1 MNTTENYGLKKPESN
16 EYISIEVINENM
28 DTVDKTMKE
37 LDKDKVDS
45 IGGDT
50 ADTLVS
56 AFDASSDSF
65 PVPAAKEKARTRW
78 GKMKKFTEDFR
89 NWMTGVCLIGQIV
102 NNCVTDRTDLPLSA
116 AQGKVL
122 MDLYTVLNTKS
133 SKIGH
138 THDDRYHTK
147 QEDGELFYAKNATS
161 VSDCL
166 VDTNSPGIYIYADN
180 ATHRPVEG
188 EGNGG
193 VILTFGFLKMWTTR
207 IAISNDLRLFVSL
220 HTPGVSYGE
229 WKEISGRT

>member
-116 AQGKVL
+116 AQGKAL
-122 MDLYTVLNTKS
+122 IEPLYCAQ
-133 SKIGH
+133 
-138 THDDRYHTK
+138 Y
-147 QEDGELFYAKNATS
+147 QAK
-161 VSDCL
+161 
-166 VDTNSPGIYIYADN
+166 
-180 ATHRPVEG
+180 
-188 EGNGG
+188 
-193 VILTFGFLKMWTTR
+193 
-207 IAISNDLRLFVSL
+207 
-220 HTPGVSYGE
+220 
-229 WKEISGRT
+229 

>member
-1 MNTTENYGLKKPESN
+1 MNKKLN
-16 EYISIEVINENM
+16 
-28 DTVDKTMKE
+28 
-37 LDKDKVDS
+37 
-45 IGGDT
+45 
-50 ADTLVS
+50 
-56 AFDASSDSF
+56 
-65 PVPAAKEKARTRW
+65 
-78 GKMKKFTEDFR
+78 
-89 NWMTGVCLIGQIV
+89 GVCF
-102 NNCVTDRTDLPLSA
+102 
-116 AQGKVL
+116 
-122 MDLYTVLNTKS
+122 YTAVRNTKS

-147 QEDGELFYAKNATS
+147 QEDSELFYAKNATS

-180 ATHRPVEG
+180 AAHRPVDG